1 MYDLKPL
8 PLRPVKWLG
17 NSRKAIKAFPEAV
30 QKLVGD
36 ELQLIQY
43 GETPNDTKLFK
54 GVGSGILEIAVR
66 FDKNAYRTVLAV
78 QLAQTI
84 YVLHAFQKKSKAGIK
99 TPKLDTDMIQQRYKE
114 AKELAKHETD

>member
-1 MYDLKPL
+1 M
-8 PLRPVKWLG
+8 
-17 NSRKAIKAFPEAV
+17 KAIKAFPEAV

-84 YVLHAFQKKSKAGIK
+84 YVLHAFQKKSKAAIK
-99 TPKLDTDMIQQRYKE
+99 TPKLDTDIIQQRDKE